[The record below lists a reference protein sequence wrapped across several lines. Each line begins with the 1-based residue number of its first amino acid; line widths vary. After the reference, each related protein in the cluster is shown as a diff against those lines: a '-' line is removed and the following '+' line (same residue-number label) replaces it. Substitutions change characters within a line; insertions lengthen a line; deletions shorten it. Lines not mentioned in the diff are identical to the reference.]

1 MAIAASSL
9 GGMLAGAAE
18 KALRMVPYDGELT
31 ASSDKNVDPQKND
44 TSRKNWQN
52 QAMQRSGNGVP
63 VFYQHQDHWR
73 HSLPLIVSVLQNTM
87 TDDITLCLH
96 ADGTVESFPASDV
109 VIDRLLEIGLGT
121 TSENGVA
128 VVIAK
133 TNGQELVVVIAGDR
147 WCLDWFP
154 LDYHEQ
160 GCVGSFH
167 TVAGNQDAT
176 DTS

>member
-1 MAIAASSL
+1 
-9 GGMLAGAAE
+9 
-18 KALRMVPYDGELT
+18 
-31 ASSDKNVDPQKND
+31 
-44 TSRKNWQN
+44 
-52 QAMQRSGNGVP
+52 
-63 VFYQHQDHWR
+63 
-73 HSLPLIVSVLQNTM
+73 M
-87 TDDITLCLH
+87 TDDITLCWH

-176 DTS
+176 DYIVTYSLQGHHGECLASQTILKEDAIRAIQLFLASVQRPDCVQWEMD